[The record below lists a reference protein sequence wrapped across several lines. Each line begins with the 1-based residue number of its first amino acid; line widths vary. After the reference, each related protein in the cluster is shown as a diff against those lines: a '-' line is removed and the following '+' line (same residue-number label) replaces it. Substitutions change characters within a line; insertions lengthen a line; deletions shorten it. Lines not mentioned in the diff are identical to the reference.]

1 MLLSFYKEKI
11 IIIIGITGKISSGKS
26 TVASI
31 MEKAKDR
38 TWVLDADDI
47 AKDIYN
53 KNTAIKADLKK
64 TFGPDII
71 DDNKNIL
78 YGKLAEIV
86 FSSQIELSKLNRLMF
101 PLIRREIKSMIK
113 SDTVNDYII
122 IDAAVLF
129 DAKLDLLCDFII
141 LVDADE
147 SLRKTFLK
155 NKNLNDNE
163 IELRIQGQ
171 HIKINE
177 SRVDFRIINDGK
189 IENLRKKTLNIF
201 EAVEKKNINGKEDI

>member
-113 SDTVNDYII
+113 SDAVNDYII

-189 IENLRKKTLNIF
+189 IENVRKKTLNIF
-201 EAVEKKNINGKEDI
+201 EAVEKKNI

>member
-1 MLLSFYKEKI
+1 M
-11 IIIIGITGKISSGKS
+11 
-26 TVASI
+26 
-31 MEKAKDR
+31 
-38 TWVLDADDI
+38 
-47 AKDIYN
+47 
-53 KNTAIKADLKK
+53 
-64 TFGPDII
+64 
-71 DDNKNIL
+71 
-78 YGKLAEIV
+78 
-86 FSSQIELSKLNRLMF
+86 
-101 PLIRREIKSMIK
+101 
-113 SDTVNDYII
+113 NDYII

-201 EAVEKKNINGKEDI
+201 EAVKKKNINGKEDI